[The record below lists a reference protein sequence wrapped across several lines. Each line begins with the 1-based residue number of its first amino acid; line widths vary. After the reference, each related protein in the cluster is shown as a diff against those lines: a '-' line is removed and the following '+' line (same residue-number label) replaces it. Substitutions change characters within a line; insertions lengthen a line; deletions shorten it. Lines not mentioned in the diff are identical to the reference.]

1 MKFTA
6 ATCCLSVIVFSAS
19 AYAADATVEQKN
31 KQFSVTSLS
40 VKAGD
45 TIDFKN
51 TDPFHHNIFSLSET
65 KTFDL
70 GSFAEG
76 ESRSVTMD
84 RPGTVEVECAIHPNM
99 LMTVKVE

>member
-1 MKFTA
+1 MKFVTA
-6 ATCCLSVIVFSAS
+6 ISCLSVMLLSAS
-19 AYAADATVEQKN
+19 AYAADVTVEQKN
-31 KQFSVTSLS
+31 KQFATTSLT

-45 TIDFKN
+45 TIEFRN

-70 GSFAEG
+70 GSFPEG
-76 ESRSVTMD
+76 ESRSVKMD
-84 RPGTVEVECAIHPNM
+84 QPGTVEVECAIHPDM